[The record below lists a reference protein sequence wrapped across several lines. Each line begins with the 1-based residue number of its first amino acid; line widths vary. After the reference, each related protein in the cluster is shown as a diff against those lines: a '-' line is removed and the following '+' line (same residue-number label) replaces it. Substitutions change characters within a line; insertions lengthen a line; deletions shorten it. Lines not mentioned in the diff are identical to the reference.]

1 MAQEVQKHWEYFIED
16 RVASPHKI
24 PLATKG
30 INCKQQQG
38 TVQEVIPPDVFNA
51 RRGEAI
57 LQCTHGSPKGKCFP
71 ASTGIFL
78 SFTQRRQSLLSQEGE
93 QCKLMFNARFT
104 HISIRQ

>member
-1 MAQEVQKHWEYFIED
+1 MED
-16 RVASPHKI
+16 RVVASYT
-24 PLATKG
+24 LLLTTKC

-57 LQCTHGSPKGKCFP
+57 LQCTHGSLKGKCFP